1 MRGLRGFVGGV
12 VSICSN
18 TYLTMG
24 GSSSHPRE
32 AGAGSSMTVTTVSQ
46 RCWHPL
52 EGGVNGRSPRSVDW
66 IQCGGDSTRNFL
78 HSIARNLQDHVYL
91 QTVRNY

>member
-18 TYLTMG
+18 TDLTMV

-32 AGAGSSMTVTTVSQ
+32 AGAGSSMTVTTVNHQSDI
-46 RCWHPL
+46 PP
-52 EGGVNGRSPRSVDW
+52 GVVIHRLSTGLMEHVMR
-66 IQCGGDSTRNFL
+66 GDSTRNFL
-78 HSIARNLQDHVYL
+78 HSIARNLQECVYL

>member
-18 TYLTMG
+18 TDLTMG

-32 AGAGSSMTVTTVSQ
+32 AGAGSSMTVTTVSH
-46 RCWHPL
+46 RCWYPL
-52 EGGVNGRSPRSVDW
+52 EGGEQAFTLVGGLDTMR
-66 IQCGGDSTRNFL
+66 GDSPRNFL
-78 HSIARNLQDHVYL
+78 HSIARNLQECVYL

>member
-18 TYLTMG
+18 TDLTMG

-32 AGAGSSMTVTTVSQ
+32 AGAGSSMTVPTVNHQSDI
-46 RCWHPL
+46 PP
-52 EGGVNGRSPRSVDW
+52 GVVIHRL
-66 IQCGGDSTRNFL
+66 STGPWNM
-78 HSIARNLQDHVYL
+78 
-91 QTVRNY
+91 

>member
-32 AGAGSSMTVTTVSQ
+32 AGAGSSMTVPTVSQ

-52 EGGVNGRSPRSVDW
+52 EGGGERAFTPVGGLDTMRGRLYP
-66 IQCGGDSTRNFL
+66 QL
-78 HSIARNLQDHVYL
+78 LA
-91 QTVRNY
+91 